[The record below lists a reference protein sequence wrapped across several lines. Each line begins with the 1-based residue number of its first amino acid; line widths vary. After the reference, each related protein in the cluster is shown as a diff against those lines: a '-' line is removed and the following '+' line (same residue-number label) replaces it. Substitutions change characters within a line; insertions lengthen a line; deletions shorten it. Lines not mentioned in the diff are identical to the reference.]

1 MDATGPEVPSDVQF
15 VVGALI
21 LVTAV
26 VAIIV
31 GVLVHSV
38 LVALIIAIVGFVVIT
53 SSIWLS
59 RR

>member
-21 LVTAV
+21 LVTAA

>member
-1 MDATGPEVPSDVQF
+1 MDATGPAVPSDVQF
-15 VVGALI
+15 VVGGLI
-21 LVTAV
+21 LVTVAA
-26 VAIIV
+26 AIIV

-38 LVALIIAIVGFVVIT
+38 IVALIIAIVGFVVIT